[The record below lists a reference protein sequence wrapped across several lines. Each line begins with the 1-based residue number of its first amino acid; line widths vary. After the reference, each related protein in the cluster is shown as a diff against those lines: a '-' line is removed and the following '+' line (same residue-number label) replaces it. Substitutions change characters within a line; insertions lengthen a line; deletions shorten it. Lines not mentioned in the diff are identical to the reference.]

1 MKLYSSE
8 ITSTEASAIM
18 SALPEVR
25 RNTYLEIAGRGS
37 AGSSEL
43 QVLAA
48 RLYIWNGYLASVIDR
63 ATGEVEVLLRN
74 CMNEGFVEWNSAHPQ
89 NGSRE
94 WLCYPEGELA
104 KVVAPA
110 GKKSLAEYA
119 HLETVEGTPLHDDY
133 VAGLTFGNWVHLLPK
148 PHAQGNNPR
157 VILWDEALSP
167 RVQGLNRV
175 NFQKRA
181 MFVKDMRNRA
191 THRRPLVKDI
201 IALEKTHQSC
211 VELSRA
217 INPDLG
223 EWMRAEQWILG
234 ALKQSPLK

>member
-1 MKLYSSE
+1 
-8 ITSTEASAIM
+8 M

-110 GKKSLAEYA
+110 GKSRWPSMPTLKLWKV
-119 HLETVEGTPLHDDY
+119 LPCMMIT
-133 VAGLTFGNWVHLLPK
+133 LL
-148 PHAQGNNPR
+148 
-157 VILWDEALSP
+157 D
-167 RVQGLNRV
+167 
-175 NFQKRA
+175 
-181 MFVKDMRNRA
+181 
-191 THRRPLVKDI
+191 
-201 IALEKTHQSC
+201 
-211 VELSRA
+211 
-217 INPDLG
+217 
-223 EWMRAEQWILG
+223 
-234 ALKQSPLK
+234 